1 MCGIVVFFSE
11 RIEVSIGFL
20 SARNR
25 KQSSK
30 KSGSFDF
37 GDFKKIG
44 LVDGFVG

>member
-11 RIEVSIGFL
+11 RIKLSIGFL

-30 KSGSFDF
+30 KSGSFNF
-37 GDFKKIG
+37 GDLKKMG
-44 LVDGFVG
+44 LVYGFVG